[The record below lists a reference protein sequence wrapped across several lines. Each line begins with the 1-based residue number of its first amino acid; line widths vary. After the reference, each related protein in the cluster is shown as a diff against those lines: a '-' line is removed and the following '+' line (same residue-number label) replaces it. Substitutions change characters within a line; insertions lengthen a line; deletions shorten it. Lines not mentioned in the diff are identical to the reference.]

1 MNNPWREFERRCQK
15 PDFRRVGNAYARR
28 IARPLALYCTR
39 VILPTGVSAHT
50 VTLAAWVTGLAA
62 AGAFAFG
69 SMLGWVIG
77 AALLQTSYLLD
88 HIDGQIARYRRTA
101 SLDGVALDFLMHHT
115 LVMVLPLGIGYGFVN
130 QGGSHLWLLVG
141 IAWSVGMLMQ
151 SIDHDVRAK
160 AIVSRLK
167 RLDGELRVIG
177 GRGGRPTPPAPWPR
191 RPVAIFKRLV
201 RLACQWHWT
210 INTLTVLSLL
220 RVIIGQPNV
229 TTGTSHSDFF
239 RLATNAA
246 ITSYAAVMGPLAL
259 TVAVVQ
265 IVRSVRDSAAEHE
278 FAAWYAPPEGC
289 TLLERDGSWSVATI
303 DEVTSTDI
311 ATIAPLSDRS
321 NASTSRSS

>member
-1 MNNPWREFERRCQK
+1 MSDPWREFERRCQQH
-15 PDFRRVGNAYARR
+15 DFRRVGNAYARR

-39 VILPTGVSAHT
+39 IILPTGVSAHA
-50 VTLAAWVTGLAA
+50 VTIAAWLTGLAA

-69 SMLGWVIG
+69 SILGWVIG

-115 LVMVLPLGIGYGFVN
+115 LVMVLPLGIAYGFVN

-141 IAWSVGMLMQ
+141 IAWSLGMLIQ

-177 GRGGRPTPPAPWPR
+177 GRGGRPTPPSPWPR
-191 RPVAIFKRLV
+191 RPVAILKRLV
-201 RLACQWHWT
+201 KLACQWHWT
-210 INTLTVLSLL
+210 INTLTVLSVMRVIVADSTIVDRTNLGELL
-220 RVIIGQPNV
+220 RV
-229 TTGTSHSDFF
+229 
-239 RLATNAA
+239 ATNAA
-246 ITSYAAVMGPLAL
+246 ITSYAGLMGPLAL

-278 FAAWYAPPEGC
+278 FAAWYSPPEDC
-289 TLLERDGSWSVATI
+289 TLLERDGSWSVVSI

-311 ATIAPLSDRS
+311 ANIVPAIDRS
-321 NASTSRSS
+321 NASMSRSS